1 MLRARVPF
9 TAGQSVLVLGATG
22 NAGSMAV
29 RVARHLGA
37 GRVIAAGRNE
47 ERLDALRLEG
57 ADDVVML
64 TADAR
69 ATTAALAAAAADV
82 DVVLDYVWG
91 RPSEYVM
98 DAILG
103 ARADAA
109 KVLDWVQIGSTGGS
123 AIALDGAALRSSA
136 LRISGSGF
144 GSVSPQ
150 VYRKALP
157 EAAAA
162 IVQGALVVRP
172 RCFALADIGDAWEH
186 VDVPG
191 ERTVVVM

>member
-1 MLRARVPF
+1 
-9 TAGQSVLVLGATG
+9 
-22 NAGSMAV
+22 MAV

-69 ATTAALAAAAADV
+69 ATAAALAAAAADDV
-82 DVVLDYVWG
+82 EVVLDYVWG